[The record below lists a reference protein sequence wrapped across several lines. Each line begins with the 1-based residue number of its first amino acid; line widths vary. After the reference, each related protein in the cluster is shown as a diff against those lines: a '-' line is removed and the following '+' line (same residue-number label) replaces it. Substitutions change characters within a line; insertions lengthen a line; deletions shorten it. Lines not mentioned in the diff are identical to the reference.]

1 MDSLVFALIAVRNLY
16 NRKEVVP
23 VETETLRPFDLQSL
37 RYVYGA
43 TERSAQRATDRND
56 SHVAQAVS

>member
-16 NRKEVVP
+16 RRPEPVP
-23 VETETLRPFDLQSL
+23 AEAEALQPFDLQSL

-43 TERSAQRATDRND
+43 TERSAHRATGRND
-56 SHVAQAVS
+56 SHIAQAVS

>member
-1 MDSLVFALIAVRNLY
+1 MDSLVFALIAVRSLY
-16 NRKEVVP
+16 NRQEPVP
-23 VETETLRPFDLQSL
+23 AETETLQPFDLQSL

-43 TERSAQRATDRND
+43 TEKSTHRTSGRND

>member
-1 MDSLVFALIAVRNLY
+1 MDSLIFALVAVRHLY
-16 NRKEVVP
+16 NPQEPVP
-23 VETETLRPFDLQSL
+23 AETETLQPLDVQSL

-43 TERSAQRATDRND
+43 TDKSAHRATGRND

>member
-16 NRKEVVP
+16 NRQAPVP
-23 VETETLRPFDLQSL
+23 AEGETLPAFDIQSL

-43 TERSAQRATDRND
+43 TERTGHRAADRND
-56 SHVAQAVS
+56 SQVAQAVS

>member
-16 NRKEVVP
+16 NRQEP
-23 VETETLRPFDLQSL
+23 VLAETETLQPFDLQSL
-37 RYVYGA
+37 RYVHGA
-43 TERSAQRATDRND
+43 TERSAHRATGRND